1 MLEASKSPVRMNSTG
16 ANPINLSGLP
26 VELLHVIVS
35 YTDFHTLR
43 HLSVTNRLFRLLC
56 APILFEK
63 LSIDSTAAGLHHMV
77 QASKSW
83 IAPFVKEITYEAAEM
98 VDPRKS
104 LC

>member
-1 MLEASKSPVRMNSTG
+1 MNSTG

-26 VELLHVIVS
+26 VELLHAIVS
-35 YTDFHTLR
+35 YTDFHALR

-56 APILFEK
+56 APILFEM
-63 LSIDSTAAGLHHMV
+63 LSIDSTAAGLHRMV

-104 LC
+104 FC